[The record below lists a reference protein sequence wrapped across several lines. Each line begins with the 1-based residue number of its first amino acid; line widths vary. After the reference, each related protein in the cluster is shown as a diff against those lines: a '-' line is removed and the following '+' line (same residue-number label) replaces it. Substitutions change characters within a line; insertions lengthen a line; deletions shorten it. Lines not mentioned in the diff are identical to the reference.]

1 MRSGNSLA
9 VAMLAATLAACAPS
23 KPAPT
28 AAPPAAAS
36 APDAVSVAQFTSLR
50 EQWGARDDFTALCE
64 NGRSQLQELSIQAQ
78 AGQWDEV
85 LAVVQPWTQQC
96 PVDILAQQITATA
109 LTKLGRAP
117 EAQEHIRMY
126 RGLVDSILASGD
138 GRTPQTA
145 FVVISIAEEYA
156 ILRVFQLKP
165 ARQALIDGGIDA
177 ITVENDG
184 RTATIYFNPAAQ
196 WRRRDRALG
205 GATGTP
211 P

>member
-184 RTATIYFNPAAQ
+184 RTATIYFNPGAQ

>member
-9 VAMLAATLAACAPS
+9 MAMLASTLAACAPS

-36 APDAVSVAQFTSLR
+36 APDAVSVAQFTALR
-50 EQWGARDDFTALCE
+50 EQWGARDDYAALCE
-64 NGRSQLQELSIQAQ
+64 NGRSQLQELSVQAQ
-78 AGQWDEV
+78 AGQWAEV

-109 LTKLGRAP
+109 LTKLGREP

-145 FVVISIAEEYA
+145 FVVISVAEEYA

-165 ARQALIDGGIDA
+165 ARQALLDGGIDA

-184 RTATIYFNPAAQ
+184 GTATIYFNPAAH
-196 WRRRDRALG
+196 WRRMGRTFGEPAAAPR
-205 GATGTP
+205 
-211 P
+211 